1 MAGTFALMPPAAQ
14 KLFGSKNGGT
24 IYGIVY
30 SAFGVAAIGG
40 SYFSKVGRSSCNGYY
55 YYYYSYSFIYLFL
68 LLS

>member
-1 MAGTFALMPPAAQ
+1 MPPAAQ

-40 SYFSKVGRSSCNGYY
+40 SYFSKVGR
-55 YYYYSYSFIYLFL
+55 
-68 LLS
+68 